1 MLSINDISII
11 TVTFNS
17 EKIIKKFLLQ
27 SELEN
32 FNQKKIIIV
41 DNNSNDKTI
50 NTIKNI
56 GKKYK
61 IIQNIQ
67 NFGYGKGVNIGM
79 TAVKSKYC
87 LIVNPDLIFE
97 NFFFTK
103 LLNGIERNTGF
114 GLIAPRLSK
123 PIQDKG
129 VRHEDK
135 TTAFISGACFLIDCS
150 ILKNKVFD
158 EKIFLFYE
166 DNILSDRIINLGYKL
181 ILLGDCSVHHEGENS
196 TQKNSSIQKLRN
208 WHMGWSEAY
217 YLMKRGGNIHNR
229 IFINLI
235 VKFKRALIF
244 LIFLKIK
251 RFIAV
256 YFRIKGII
264 CYLQGIDS
272 HERRNIGPF

>member
-1 MLSINDISII
+1 MLSLNDISII

-17 EKIIKKFLLQ
+17 EKIIGKFLLQ
-27 SELEN
+27 SELEK
-32 FNQKKIIIV
+32 FNDKKIIIV
-41 DNNSNDKTI
+41 DNNSDDKTI
-50 NTIKNI
+50 NKINSI
-56 GKKYK
+56 GKKYS
-61 IIQNIQ
+61 IIKNTQ

-79 TAVKSKYC
+79 TAIKSKYC

-97 NFFFTK
+97 KNFFSK
-103 LLNGIERNTGF
+103 LINGIERNIGF
-114 GLIAPRLSK
+114 GLIAPHLSK
-123 PIQDKG
+123 PLQDQHVSNK
-129 VRHEDK
+129 DI
-135 TTAFISGACFLIDCS
+135 TTTFISGACFLIDCK
-150 ILKNKVFD
+150 IFNNKIFD

-181 ILLGDCSVHHEGENS
+181 ILLGDCYVYHEGENS
-196 TQKNSSIQKLRN
+196 TEKNSKVQKLRN

-217 YLMKRGGNIHNR
+217 YLMKAGCNSHKL

-235 VKFKRALIF
+235 TKFKRALIF
-244 LIFLKIK
+244 LFFLKIK
-251 RFIAV
+251 RFISV

>member
-41 DNNSNDKTI
+41 DNNSDDKTI
-50 NTIKNI
+50 STINNI
-56 GKKYK
+56 DKKYN
-61 IIQNIQ
+61 IIQNKQ

-79 TAVKSKYC
+79 TAVKSRYC

-97 NFFFTK
+97 KFFFTK
-103 LLNGIERNTGF
+103 LLDGIKRNTGF
-114 GLIAPRLSK
+114 GLIAPQLSN
-123 PIQDKG
+123 PLQNKG
-129 VRHEDK
+129 VWHEDK
-135 TTAFISGACFLIDCS
+135 TTTFISGACFLIDCS
-150 ILKNKVFD
+150 ILKKKVFD

-181 ILLGDCSVHHEGENS
+181 ILLGDCSVYHEGENS
-196 TQKNSSIQKLRN
+196 TEKNSNIQKLRN

-217 YLMKRGGNIHNR
+217 YLMNRNGNKYNR
-229 IFINLI
+229 IFINLT

-244 LIFLKIK
+244 LIFLKIN
-251 RFIAV
+251 RFTNV

-264 CYLQGIDS
+264 SYLQGVDS

>member
-11 TVTFNS
+11 TVTYNS

-27 SELEN
+27 TELDS
-32 FNQKKIIIV
+32 FNEKKIIIV
-41 DNNSNDKTI
+41 DNDSDDKTI
-50 NTIKNI
+50 NTINNI
-56 GKKYK
+56 GKKYT

-87 LIVNPDLIFE
+87 LIVNPDLTFE
-97 NFFFTK
+97 KNFFSK
-103 LLNGIERNTGF
+103 LLNGIERNSGF

-123 PIQDKG
+123 LFQDRV
-129 VRHEDK
+129 VRYRDK
-135 TTAFISGACFLIDCS
+135 STAFISGACFLIDCS
-150 ILKNKVFD
+150 ILKNKIFD

-181 ILLGDCSVHHEGENS
+181 VLLGDCSVYHEGENS
-196 TQKNSSIQKLRN
+196 TEKNSKIQKLRN

-217 YLMKRGGNIHNR
+217 YLMKGKSNTNNL
-229 IFINLI
+229 IFINLL

-251 RFIAV
+251 RFTSV
-256 YFRIKGII
+256 YFRIKGILS
-264 CYLQGIDS
+264 YLQGIDS
-272 HERRNIGPF
+272 HERRNVGPF

>member
-17 EKIIKKFLLQ
+17 QKIIKKFLLQ
-27 SELEN
+27 SELDN
-32 FNQKKIIIV
+32 FNEKKIIIV
-41 DNNSNDKTI
+41 DNNSDDKTI
-50 NTIKNI
+50 NSINNL

-61 IIQNIQ
+61 IIQNIK

-97 NFFFTK
+97 KNFFTK

-114 GLIAPRLSK
+114 GLIAPRLSRVF
-123 PIQDKG
+123 QDKD

-135 TTAFISGACFLIDCS
+135 CTTFISGACFLIDCS

-181 ILLGDCSVHHEGENS
+181 ILLGDCSVYHEGENS
-196 TQKNSSIQKLRN
+196 TENNSNIQKLRN

-217 YLMKRGGNIHNR
+217 YLMKRGGNMHNR

-244 LIFLKIK
+244 LIFLKIN
-251 RFIAV
+251 RFINV

-272 HERRNIGPF
+272 HQRRNIGPF

>member
-1 MLSINDISII
+1 MISIKDISII

-27 SELEN
+27 SELKK
-32 FNQKKIIIV
+32 FNDKKIIIV
-41 DNNSNDKTI
+41 DNNSEDKTVSII
-50 NTIKNI
+50 NNI
-56 GKKYK
+56 RKKYK
-61 IIQNIQ
+61 LIKNMQ

-97 NFFFTK
+97 KQFFTK
-103 LLNGIERNTGF
+103 LLNGIERNVDF

-123 PIQDKG
+123 PFQDRS
-129 VRHEDK
+129 VRQKDK

-150 ILKNKVFD
+150 ILKNKIFD

-166 DNILSDRIINLGYKL
+166 DNILSDRLINLGHKL
-181 ILLGDCSVHHEGENS
+181 ILLGDCYVYHEGENS
-196 TQKNSSIQKLRN
+196 TEKNSKIQKIRN

-217 YLMKRGGNIHNR
+217 YIMKGKSNIQNL

-244 LIFLKIK
+244 LVFLKVK

>member
-27 SELEN
+27 PELEN
-32 FNQKKIIIV
+32 FNDRKIIIV
-41 DNNSNDKTI
+41 DNNSEDKTI
-50 NTIKNI
+50 KTINNI

-61 IIQNIQ
+61 IIRNIQ

-79 TAVKSKYC
+79 IEVKSKYC

-97 NFFFTK
+97 KNFFTK
-103 LLNGIERNTGF
+103 LLSGIKRNTGF

-123 PIQDKG
+123 LFQYKL
-129 VRHEDK
+129 VSHKDK

-150 ILKNKVFD
+150 ILKNKIFD
-158 EKIFLFYE
+158 ERIFLFYE
-166 DNILSDRIINLGYKL
+166 DNILSDRIMNLGYKL
-181 ILLGDCSVHHEGENS
+181 ILLGDCFVFHEGENS
-196 TQKNSSIQKLRN
+196 TEKNSKIQKLRN

-217 YLMKRGGNIHNR
+217 YLMKGGSKIHNQ
-229 IFINLI
+229 ILINLS

-251 RFIAV
+251 RFTSV
-256 YFRIKGII
+256 YFRIKGML